1 MLRLLFLL
9 LAITALLSCDTKPQQ
24 QTSTTPPK
32 STETTTINKD
42 EFPIP
47 IFTPTSFLEID
58 SLSSYVM
65 YPLTWKRNSIEERG
79 KSSFFSSSNSTG
91 NYYHWNILFYNKK
104 TKKSHL
110 LHPKTN
116 LFITDIIVKDIKQEE
131 YNYSSSY
138 GYETTRQY
146 NTIQKG
152 ISQPSYIF
160 YLVVTDDYDKNQL
173 LEANNDPTYLYISD
187 REGKNFRQVS
197 PKNIHVREWKFISP
211 TEILLYGLQDTNQD
225 KDFDDDKF
233 DRNAAFHITILSDS
247 IKTDAIITDSLQMQL
262 QKQFS
267 EFYIKNLQP
276 KEND

>member
-1 MLRLLFLL
+1 MLKLLFLL
-9 LAITALLSCDTKPQQ
+9 FALTALLSCDTKPQQ
-24 QTSTTPPK
+24 QTSTTPPN
-32 STETTTINKD
+32 STETTVSKD
-42 EFPIP
+42 EFAIP

-65 YPLTWKRNSIEERG
+65 YPLTWKRNSEEERG
-79 KSSFFSSSNSTG
+79 SSSLLDYEKKSKIF
-91 NYYHWNILFYNKK
+91 YHWNILFYNKK

-187 REGKNFRQVS
+187 REGKIFRQVS

-225 KDFDDDKF
+225 KNFDDDKF
-233 DRNAAFHITILSDS
+233 DRNISFHITILPDS
-247 IKTDAIITDSLQMQL
+247 IKTDAIITDSLQTQL